1 MPVWLIFSF
10 LTAFLWG
17 VWALLFKLGT
27 ERMSSTSA
35 KIWETAGYAVATVCI
50 LCWMLFRVSWNLQ
63 GFCYA
68 VLGGVT
74 GGLANYLFF
83 RAFSQGGK
91 ASVVT
96 ALVATCPL
104 VTIVFA
110 AILLKEQISLRQ
122 AIACGCAIAAGALLA
137 E

>member
-1 MPVWLIFSF
+1 MPIWLIFSF
-10 LTAFLWG
+10 LAALLWG
-17 VWALLFKLGT
+17 AWALLFKLGT

-35 KIWETAGYAVATVCI
+35 KIWETAGYAVATAGI
-50 LCWMLFRVSWNLQ
+50 LSWMLFKVTWDLR

-68 VLGGVT
+68 VLGGAS
-74 GGLANYLFF
+74 GSLANFLFF

-96 ALVATCPL
+96 ALVATCPV
-104 VTIVFA
+104 VTIVCA
-110 AILLKEQISLRQ
+110 AIFLEEQISLHQ
-122 AIACGCAIAAGALLA
+122 AVACGCAAGALLA